1 MSRYV
6 LTELALED
14 LDEIRDRVLE
24 DNGPKVARRILLEQP
39 RTGPLSPE
47 ASPEPDETKSTP

>member
-24 DNGPKVARRILLEQP
+24 DNGPKVARRILLELESKLELLCQFQAMG
-39 RTGPLSPE
+39 R
-47 ASPEPDETKSTP
+47 A